1 MTMDLPTTDDRP
13 VWDLWLSMYH
23 LPAVTAAIELDV
35 FEALATSPA
44 THDEL
49 ARRLNLSER
58 ATEIVL
64 PLFASLGLLSRY
76 DGRYQLSD
84 VARLY
89 LLRGSP
95 YDWGALLNRMGP
107 SSPHHVAIRQAL
119 KGERASTTG
128 GPGDRPSD
136 AWAAGHVEIEQAR
149 VIAAFMHS
157 HSIAAALGM
166 ARNVDFSG
174 VRRLLDV
181 GGGSGCF
188 CIALAQRLPR
198 LRCTI
203 MELPAMCEV
212 AKEYISAAG
221 LADRIETR
229 AVDMFRQE
237 WPRDHDAMFFSNIL
251 HDWDFA
257 TCARLLKSAHGALP
271 AGGRI
276 FIHEALLDDSGAGP
290 LTTATFSLVMLLG
303 TQGRQFT
310 YAELAKLLGDAGFT
324 DVGATPSHGYY
335 SVVRATRR

>member
-1 MTMDLPTTDDRP
+1 MPVEMPTTDDRP
-13 VWDLWLSMYH
+13 VWDIWLSMYH

-35 FEALATSPA
+35 FESLATAPA

-49 ARRLNLSER
+49 ARRLTLSSR

-64 PLFASLGLLSRY
+64 PLFASLGLLRRY
-76 DGRYQLSD
+76 DGRYQLAD

-89 LLRGSP
+89 LLRDSP
-95 YDWGALLNRMGP
+95 YYWGALLNRMGP
-107 SSPHHVAIRQAL
+107 SSPHHAAIRHAL

-128 GPGDRPSD
+128 GAGDRPSD

-188 CIALAQRLPR
+188 CIALAQRWPE

-203 MELPAMCEV
+203 LELPAMCEV
-212 AKEYISAAG
+212 AKEYVAAAG
-221 LADRIETR
+221 LTERIETD

-237 WPRDHDAMFFSNIL
+237 WPRNHDAMFFSNIL

-257 TCARLLKSAHGALP
+257 TCAELLGKARAALP
-271 AGGRI
+271 PGGRV
-276 FIHEALLDDSGAGP
+276 FIHEALLDDSGMGP
-290 LTTATFSLVMLLG
+290 KTTSTFSLLMLLG

-310 YAELAKLLGDAGFT
+310 YAELAKLLVDAGFE
-324 DVGATPSHGYY
+324 DVAATPSYGYY

>member
-107 SSPHHVAIRQAL
+107 SSPHHAAIRQAL
-119 KGERASTTG
+119 KGSAPR
-128 GPGDRPSD
+128 RP
-136 AWAAGHVEIEQAR
+136 A
-149 VIAAFMHS
+149 
-157 HSIAAALGM
+157 
-166 ARNVDFSG
+166 
-174 VRRLLDV
+174 
-181 GGGSGCF
+181 
-188 CIALAQRLPR
+188 
-198 LRCTI
+198 
-203 MELPAMCEV
+203 
-212 AKEYISAAG
+212 
-221 LADRIETR
+221 
-229 AVDMFRQE
+229 
-237 WPRDHDAMFFSNIL
+237 
-251 HDWDFA
+251 
-257 TCARLLKSAHGALP
+257 
-271 AGGRI
+271 
-276 FIHEALLDDSGAGP
+276 
-290 LTTATFSLVMLLG
+290 
-303 TQGRQFT
+303 
-310 YAELAKLLGDAGFT
+310 
-324 DVGATPSHGYY
+324 
-335 SVVRATRR
+335 VRATARAMRGRPGTSRSSRLA